1 MFCSM
6 EKNRKL
12 EEKVI
17 VDFNNGLYRTWLDPL
32 SATNLMLYE
41 IISYKHS
48 HFLILL

>member
-17 VDFNNGLYRTWLDPL
+17 VDINKGYFICNSCTKLNHGWTYVEV
-32 SATNLMLYE
+32 AG
-41 IISYKHS
+41 I
-48 HFLILL
+48 